1 MHLID
6 RRTARSLVFVAAA
19 LGAAATARAQI
30 DCSTAACA
38 AADQTALLG
47 YPMFSQANFAPVV
60 DGFGRTRLFYVHI
73 PAQYD
78 VVDGV
83 TQKIPVVFAFHGR
96 GQTREAM
103 IAGKWGDYFDQEIA
117 FVIPLGAPDPCA
129 NPGGNGPLEWMQ
141 PGPGASSSPGNVNCD
156 PATQVV
162 DSLGAPKTYWNAS
175 LPGTFTDA
183 HLIEILRSTVLARFP
198 KLNPSKVYATG
209 FSSGGGMTLTL
220 ACYRSSL
227 FRGFSVVAKMLAG
240 DGPRGDYDLD
250 GIVETDPNSL
260 VATCG
265 KSAWDPGPATGL
277 AAPDIWGYGIQV
289 PAGPVTPAVSV
300 RVAKPLALFAG
311 DQDNP
316 LADINATGDAVRARN
331 NLGGGFALLD
341 PFSDTAPDDAT
352 TQRRTFFGP
361 LNAAQ
366 PSAAF
371 RRFLVRGLPNHSA
384 THAMPDAQECPPI
397 RNFGDYFMTCDYD
410 YTAETLS
417 FWQDFADLNLN
428 P

>member
-1 MHLID
+1 MRPID
-6 RRTARSLVFVAAA
+6 KSIRRSLVLTAAA
-19 LGAAATARAQI
+19 LVAAATAHAQI
-30 DCSTAACA
+30 DCSTLACA
-38 AADQTALLG
+38 AADQTLIQG
-47 YPMFSQANFAPVV
+47 YPMFNQANFAPIV

-73 PAQYD
+73 PTQYD
-78 VVDGV
+78 TVDGV
-83 TQKIPVVFAFHGR
+83 TQKVPLVFAFHGG

-103 IAGKWGDYFDQEIA
+103 IQGKWGDHFDQEVA
-117 FVIPLGAPDPCA
+117 FVIPLGTADPCD
-129 NPGGNGPLEWMQ
+129 NLNGNGPTQWMQ
-141 PGPGASSSPGNVNCD
+141 PGPGLSTSAGNPGCAA
-156 PATQVV
+156 ATQVV
-162 DSLGAPKTYWNAS
+162 DSFGVTRTYWNAS
-175 LPGTFTDA
+175 LPGTFTDVFFV
-183 HLIEILRSTVLARFP
+183 ETLRATLLARFP
-198 KLNPSKVYATG
+198 KLNASKVYATG
-209 FSSGGGMTLTL
+209 FSSGGGMSLTL

-250 GIVETDPNSL
+250 GIPTTDPNSL

-265 KSAWDPGPATGL
+265 KSAWDPGSAAGL

-300 RVAKPLALFAG
+300 RVAKPIALFAG

-316 LADINATGDAVRARN
+316 LADINATGDTVRARN

-341 PFSDTAPDDAT
+341 PFSDTAADDAT

-417 FWQDFADLNLN
+417 FWQDFADLDLN